1 MRGCC
6 FCFLQQYIRN
16 LLLNLKVDD
25 TVGVFVTAEGD
36 LHFTVNEVDRG
47 VAWRHLPTDRPLY
60 VVINFFGYAD
70 QISVDK
76 STFSE

>member
-1 MRGCC
+1 MRGCR
-6 FCFLQQYIRN
+6 FCFLQKYIVGSD
-16 LLLNLKVDD
+16 LYLNVHD

-36 LHFTVNEVDRG
+36 LHFTINEVDQG

-60 VVINFFGYAD
+60 VVINLFGNTT

>member
-1 MRGCC
+1 MYVG
-6 FCFLQQYIRN
+6 
-16 LLLNLKVDD
+16 D
-25 TVGVFVTAEGD
+25 TVGVFVTTEGD
-36 LHFTVNEVDRG
+36 LHFTINEVDQG

-60 VVINFFGYAD
+60 IVINLFGNTK